1 VTITDE
7 TRYHLHQKLEAM
19 LGSDEAAT
27 LMEHLPPV
35 GWADVATKRD
45 LDQFALVSK
54 QDLTLVATQLR
65 LEMSNMRTELL
76 GEIADLRAELL
87 GEISGLDGKIADL
100 RADLMGEI
108 SGLDGKIAS
117 SRTELMGAIGAQA
130 AVTEHH
136 LRNWVIAS
144 QAIVL
149 SALGLLIQLH

>member
-1 VTITDE
+1 MTITDE

-45 LDQFALVSK
+45 LDHFALVAK
-54 QDLTLVATQLR
+54 QDLTLLATQLR

-76 GEIADLRAELL
+76 GEIADLRTELL
-87 GEISGLDGKIADL
+87 GEIAGLDGKIAGLDGKI
-100 RADLMGEI
+100 A
-108 SGLDGKIAS
+108 GLDGKIAS
-117 SRTELMGAIGAQA
+117 SRTELMAAIGAQA

>member
-1 VTITDE
+1 MTITDE

-76 GEIADLRAELL
+76 GEIADLRTDLM
-87 GEISGLDGKIADL
+87 GEILVEDRRSADGLMGEIAGLDGKIA
-100 RADLMGEI
+100 
-108 SGLDGKIAS
+108 GLDGEDLLPVHGPL
-117 SRTELMGAIGAQA
+117 TGAIRTGRRHRAPPPG
-130 AVTEHH
+130 T
-136 LRNWVIAS
+136 
-144 QAIVL
+144 
-149 SALGLLIQLH
+149 G

>member
-87 GEISGLDGKIADL
+87 GEISGLDGKIA
-100 RADLMGEI
+100 
-108 SGLDGKIAS
+108 S

>member
-1 VTITDE
+1 MTITDE

-45 LDQFALVSK
+45 LDHFALVAK
-54 QDLTLVATQLR
+54 QDLTLLATQLR

-76 GEIADLRAELL
+76 GEIA
-87 GEISGLDGKIADL
+87 GLDGKIAGLDGKI
-100 RADLMGEI
+100 A
-108 SGLDGKIAS
+108 GLDGKIAS
-117 SRTELMGAIGAQA
+117 SRTELMAAIGAQA